1 MLTLVTGGAASG
13 KSEYAEGL
21 TLLSPGRRY
30 YLATM
35 RPCGPA
41 DPEFA
46 ARVARHRA
54 MRAGKGFQTIE
65 CPTELRGAAVPE
77 GAAVL
82 LECLSNL
89 AANELFGGA
98 GEDAERE
105 ILAGIDA
112 LCRRA
117 RDVIVVSNEI
127 FSDGVAYDSGTER
140 YLALLG
146 RLNREIARRAGRVVE
161 VVCGIPIYHK
171 GGPHE

>member
-1 MLTLVTGGAASG
+1 M
-13 KSEYAEGL
+13 
-21 TLLSPGRRY
+21 
-30 YLATM
+30 
-35 RPCGPA
+35 
-41 DPEFA
+41 
-46 ARVARHRA
+46 
-54 MRAGKGFQTIE
+54 
-65 CPTELRGAAVPE
+65 
-77 GAAVL
+77 L

-112 LCRRA
+112 LCHRA

-140 YLALLG
+140 YLDLLG
-146 RLNREIARRAGRVVE
+146 RLNREIARRARRVVE